1 MVRKLPTKNFGN
13 GFPTKVNFLM
23 ENYTVKILVVRYSSI
38 GDIVLTT
45 PIVRCLKQQLE
56 GNVEIHYLTKKSYRS
71 LLENN
76 PYITKIHTIEKNN
89 SEVVEQLKN
98 EQFDYIIDL
107 HKNLR
112 SKGIS
117 RKLGT
122 LRFTFDKLNVKK
134 WLLTNFKINTLP
146 DIHIVDRYFEAVK
159 CLGVENDG
167 KGLDFFLTE
176 NDKVTNLPETHNN
189 GYVTIAIGAQFAT
202 KCLPTNKLVE
212 LCNLIHQPIILAGG
226 KEDEQKAN
234 EIISQ
239 SSNKNIYNA
248 CGKYSINQSAFIV
261 KNSET
266 LITHDTGL
274 MHIGAALGV
283 NIISIWGNTVP
294 TFGMYPYL
302 PKEKYVIIENNNLN
316 CRPCSKI
323 GYDACPKK
331 HFKCMNDLSMQEVVD
346 ELGNRR

>member
-1 MVRKLPTKNFGN
+1 
-13 GFPTKVNFLM
+13 M

-45 PIVRCLKQQLE
+45 PIVRCLKQQLD

-71 LLENN
+71 LVENN
-76 PYITKIHTIEKNN
+76 PYITKVHTIVKNN
-89 SEVVEQLKN
+89 NEVVEALKK
-98 EQFDYIIDL
+98 EHFDYIIDL

-117 RKLGT
+117 RKLGV
-122 LRFTFDKLNVKK
+122 LRFTFDKLNIQK
-134 WLLTNFKINTLP
+134 WLYTNFKINKLP

-159 CLGVENDG
+159 PLGVENDG
-167 KGLDFFLTE
+167 KGLDFFLTD

-234 EIISQ
+234 EIIRL
-239 SSNKNIYNA
+239 SSNKDIYNA
-248 CGKYSINQSAFIV
+248 CGKYTINQSAYIV
-261 KNSET
+261 KNSQI

-294 TFGMYPYL
+294 AFGMYPYL

-331 HFKCMNDLSMQEVVD
+331 HFKCMNDLNMQEVV
-346 ELGNRR
+346 EVLWNRR